1 MCIAIIMTYGTVKGK
16 QSLMYMCVYIYI
28 YICIYIDR

>member
-16 QSLMYMCVYIYI
+16 QSLLYIYMYI
-28 YICIYIDR
+28 YRQIDI